1 MEGPCPSCT
10 DPQRFSLL
18 KKLEPQADFCHCPD
32 CSRKYVLAELTVDAM
47 CIETIE
53 QKIWKEMDDPPQT
66 GDVIGY
72 LLDHRPYFA
81 SSRGGDF
88 YAIAE
93 RMEDS
98 L

>member
-10 DPQRFSLL
+10 NPERFSLL
-18 KKLEPQADFCHCPD
+18 KKLEAQADFCHCPD
-32 CSRKYVLAELTVDAM
+32 CSRNYILAELTVDAM
-47 CIETIE
+47 CIEMIE

-66 GDVIGY
+66 NDVIGY

-88 YAIAE
+88 HVIA
-93 RMEDS
+93 DS
-98 L
+98 N